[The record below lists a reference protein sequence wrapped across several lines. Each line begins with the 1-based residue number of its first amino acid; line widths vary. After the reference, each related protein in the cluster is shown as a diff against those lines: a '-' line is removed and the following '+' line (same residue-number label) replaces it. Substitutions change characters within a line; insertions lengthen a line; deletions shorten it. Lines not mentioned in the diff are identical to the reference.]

1 MEKMPRTKTVHK
13 IITAK
18 LPIASPMKKC
28 LSNTNIT
35 TVVPTN
41 AHKASLSPAKVKK
54 IGQVWCFSLR
64 HEIKAFTTIAY
75 SSESMLM

>member
-13 IITAK
+13 ITAK

-28 LSNTNIT
+28 LSNTMIT

-41 AHKASLSPAKVKK
+41 AHR
-54 IGQVWCFSLR
+54 C
-64 HEIKAFTTIAY
+64 
-75 SSESMLM
+75 